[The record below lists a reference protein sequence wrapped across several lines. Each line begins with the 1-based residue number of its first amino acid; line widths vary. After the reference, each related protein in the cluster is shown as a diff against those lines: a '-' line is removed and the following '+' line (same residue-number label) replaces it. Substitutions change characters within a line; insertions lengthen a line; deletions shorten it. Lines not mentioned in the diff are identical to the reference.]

1 MATGRSLLVR
11 LHRCAGLSLAAF
23 LTVAGLT
30 GAVIAF
36 QDELDGWLNPHL
48 RRTAAGAGAFGSPY
62 DFIAAVER
70 DDPRGRV
77 TFASL
82 RFREGQAA
90 LYFVKPRV
98 DPATGRPYRL
108 DYNQVF
114 VDPATGAIKGKRHW
128 GAFAWD
134 REHLLPSLYEIH
146 YSLFLPEALSG
157 WFLGL
162 FAAVWLVDSV
172 VGLALTVPRARPRL
186 VHWLRG
192 WTVKRDAGA
201 YRRAF
206 DLHRAG
212 GLWFWPVLVLLA
224 VTGFYLRVG
233 DEVVRP
239 VLLQVSSL
247 TPTPHDL
254 RPERP
259 PTDPVEPVHGFRS
272 IVELATREHR
282 RLGWTGPASSA
293 SYDHLTGIYAVSFHA
308 PADAE
313 RNIGAPTIHLDGVT
327 GAVLGH
333 SLPLSGTAADIVVGL
348 PRPLHG
354 GKLGGLPGRI
364 LVALAGVATAVLSV
378 TGVIVFLRKRRVRQQ
393 PAAD

>member
-11 LHRCAGLSLAAF
+11 LHRCAGLALAAF

-36 QDELDGWLNPHL
+36 QDELDAWLNPHL
-48 RRTAAGAGAFGSPY
+48 MRTGPGTAFGSPY
-62 DFIAAVER
+62 DFVEAVER

-77 TFASL
+77 TFATL
-82 RFREGQAA
+82 RFQEGRSA

-98 DPATGRPYRL
+98 DPATGRLHRL
-108 DYNQVF
+108 GYNQVF
-114 VDPATGAIKGKRHW
+114 VDPTSGTIMGKRHW

-162 FAAVWLVDSV
+162 IAFVWLVDSA
-172 VGLALTVPRARPRL
+172 VGLALTVPRGRPRL
-186 VHWLRG
+186 AQWLRG
-192 WTVKRDAGA
+192 WTPKRDGGA
-201 YRRAF
+201 YRRTF

-212 GLWFWPVLVLLA
+212 GLWFWLVLVLLA
-224 VTGFYLRVG
+224 ATGFYLRVG

-239 VLLQVSSL
+239 LLLQVSSL
-247 TPTPHDL
+247 TPTPHEL
-254 RPERP
+254 REDRP
-259 PTDPVEPVHGFRS
+259 PTDPVEPVHDFRS
-272 IVELATREHR
+272 IVELATRER
-282 RLGWTGPASSA
+282 DRLGWTAPPSSA
-293 SYDHLTGIYAVSFHA
+293 SYDHLAGIYAVSFQL
-308 PADAE
+308 PEYAE
-313 RNIGAPTIHLDGVT
+313 RNVGAPTIHMDGVT

-333 SLPLSGTAADIVVGL
+333 GWPLTGTAADVIIDL

-364 LVALAGVATAVLSV
+364 LVASAGLATAVLSV
-378 TGVIVFLRKRRVRQQ
+378 TGVVIFLRKRRARLQ
-393 PAAD
+393 PASA